1 MPQSQELKP
10 TVFRDVVS
18 AITEA
23 DSTLADI
30 AKIARVSGREISEL
44 INDPNRGSIARRA
57 SDLVLVFPVIVT
69 TSIDIKTAIM
79 ISKAIERKCVSLL
92 QILFSS
98 MNMSEFKKVKTLQ
111 DYVSRVH
118 SNIDMSA
125 IGPNMSLD
133 EFITFMNRAGHGSP
147 YIKTNGKN
155 ESVVTDPETFNRVL
169 RELKEISVAA
179 RDFVNETAVSDYKIK
194 YNSYNQPVVSK
205 SANSWAEKVQLEV
218 GSIRRLFRRNDPN
231 TNNAAPSPPPDPN
244 QSSDTKAD
252 NKKDKPEGRPR
263 PDIGYPYSKDVSG
276 FFDKQIVSSDV
287 TKANELAP
295 TMMVVNFISVTD
307 AGTPVN
313 RAGIVG
319 VKAKLYPMEST
330 EILGRLSTKVSDNNT
345 LFSIIQASTK
355 EKSFWKDLVFS
366 FDKLKRDAINLAKG
380 SVNAKI
386 FNLLE
391 RRANRNNSR
400 FSSGGANPI
409 TTLVISQEEVEY
421 LKKYS
426 NINLENPSVL
436 NIVMQGYNLM
446 GIVIVDDSTEIARF
460 LYDDGGGVFETL
472 TYKALEKD
480 DSDANYKKIVNL
492 MSKVA
497 R

>member
-10 TVFRDVVS
+10 TVLRDVIS
-18 AITEA
+18 AMTEA

-30 AKIARVSGREISEL
+30 AKIARVSGREISNFL
-44 INDPNRGSIARRA
+44 DRPKFGSIAKQA

-98 MNMSEFKKVKTLQ
+98 INMTEFKDVKDLK
-111 DYVSRVH
+111 DYVSKLH
-118 SNIDMSA
+118 TNIDMNA

-133 EFITFMNRAGHGSP
+133 EFITFMDRTRQGSP
-147 YIKTNGKN
+147 LLKKGQH
-155 ESVVTDPETFNRVL
+155 ESVVTDPETFDRVM

-179 RDFVNETAVSDYKIK
+179 RDFINETAVSDYKIK

-205 SANSWAEKVQLEV
+205 SVNSWAEKVQLEAV
-218 GSIRRLFRRNDPN
+218 PGGAALKKLFNKMQSN
-231 TNNAAPSPPPDPN
+231 TDQ
-244 QSSDTKAD
+244 QSTDAD
-252 NKKDKPEGRPR
+252 GKKKGKPEGPPR
-263 PDIGYPYSKDVSG
+263 PGIGYPYSKDVSG

-287 TKANELAP
+287 TKANELTP

-313 RAGIVG
+313 RAGIIG

-330 EILGRLSTKVSDNNT
+330 EILGRLSTKVSDSNT

-355 EKSFWKDLVFS
+355 EKSFWKDLIFS

-391 RRANRNNSR
+391 RRANKNSSR
-400 FSSGGANPI
+400 FAASGANPI

-426 NINLENPSVL
+426 NINLESASVL

>member
-30 AKIARVSGREISEL
+30 ARIAKVSGKEISEL
-44 INDPNRGSIARRA
+44 IDDPYRGSIARRA

-98 MNMSEFKKVKTLQ
+98 MNMSEFKDIKTLQ
-111 DYVSRVH
+111 DYIKRFH
-118 SNIDMSA
+118 TNIDMSA

-133 EFITFMNRAGHGSP
+133 EFITFMNRAGKGSP
-147 YIKTNGKN
+147 YIRTDGKN

-179 RDFVNETAVSDYKIK
+179 RDFINETAVSDYKIK

-218 GSIRRLFRRNDPN
+218 GGAVRQLINRGHGPD
-231 TNNAAPSPPPDPN
+231 TNNAAQNDS
-244 QSSDTKAD
+244 
-252 NKKDKPEGRPR
+252 KDKSKDSKDKSEGRPR
-263 PDIGYPYSKDVSG
+263 PDIGYPYTKDVAG

-295 TMMVVNFISVTD
+295 TMMVVNFISVTG

-319 VKAKLYPMEST
+319 IKAKLYPMEST
-330 EILGRLSTKVSDNNT
+330 EILGRLSTKVSDSNT

-391 RRANRNNSR
+391 RRANKNSSR

>member
-10 TVFRDVVS
+10 TVFRDVMS

-30 AKIARVSGREISEL
+30 ARIAKKSGKEISE
-44 INDPNRGSIARRA
+44 IIDNPNRGSIARRA

-98 MNMSEFKKVKTLQ
+98 MNMSEFKKVETLQ
-111 DYVSRVH
+111 DYVRKVH
-118 SNIDMSA
+118 NNIDMNA

-133 EFITFMNRAGHGSP
+133 EFITFMNRASTGSP
-147 YIKTNGKN
+147 YIRTNGKN
-155 ESVVTDPETFNRVL
+155 ESVVTDPETFNRVI

-179 RDFVNETAVSDYKIK
+179 RDFINETAVSDYKIK

-218 GSIRRLFRRNDPN
+218 GGAIGQLLNRGHGPDA
-231 TNNAAPSPPPDPN
+231 NNATSKNSGDAKSKD
-244 QSSDTKAD
+244 S
-252 NKKDKPEGRPR
+252 KDKSEGRPR
-263 PDIGYPYSKDVSG
+263 PDIGYPYTKDVAG

-287 TKANELAP
+287 TKANELTP

-330 EILGRLSTKVSDNNT
+330 EILGRLSTKVSDSNT

-391 RRANRNNSR
+391 RRANKNSSR

-426 NINLENPSVL
+426 NINLENASVL
-436 NIVMQGYNLM
+436 NIIMQGYNLM
-446 GIVIVDDSTEIARF
+446 GVVIVDDSTEIARF

>member
-10 TVFRDVVS
+10 TVFRDIVS

-30 AKIARVSGREISEL
+30 AKIAKVSGREISEF
-44 INDPNRGSIARRA
+44 IDNPDKISIARRA

-98 MNMSEFKKVKTLQ
+98 MNMSEFKKVETLQ
-111 DYVSRVH
+111 DYIRRFH
-118 SNIDMSA
+118 TNIDMNA

-133 EFITFMNRAGHGSP
+133 EFITFMNRAGKGP
-147 YIKTNGKN
+147 KYIKINGKN

-179 RDFVNETAVSDYKIK
+179 RDFINETAVSDYKIK

-218 GSIRRLFRRNDPN
+218 GGTIGQYLGRGNPPN
-231 TNNAAPSPPPDPN
+231 NTGSKD
-244 QSSDTKAD
+244 SGDTKAD
-252 NKKDKPEGRPR
+252 GKKDKSEGRPR
-263 PDIGYPYSKDVSG
+263 PDIGYPYTKDVAG
-276 FFDKQIVSSDV
+276 FFDKQLVSSDV
-287 TKANELAP
+287 TKANELTP

-330 EILGRLSTKVSDNNT
+330 EILGRLSTKVSDSNT

-391 RRANRNNSR
+391 RRANKNSSR
-400 FSSGGANPI
+400 FSSRGANPI

-446 GIVIVDDSTEIARF
+446 GVVIVDDSTEIARF